1 MAVTKRQREKSVKR
15 EQKKNLRTSGETNTP
30 SSWLALI
37 CIGQAQQG
45 EDKRYK
51 KREPRQVGASPLG
64 LAPSHLKGV
73 LSFVY

>member
-37 CIGQAQQG
+37 CIGQACG
-45 EDKRYK
+45 EETKRV
-51 KREPRQVGASPLG
+51 KRASQASWG
-64 LAPSHLKGV
+64 LFFGVNLPSCLLHV
-73 LSFVY
+73 VSFVA